1 MKMNLER
8 TGDGRWYVKDTNFG
22 ATADEWLTVIR
33 GEVDE
38 DDEFPLPGA

>member
-1 MKMNLER
+1 MILER
-8 TGDGRWYVKDTNFG
+8 TGDGRWYVKDTNLC
-22 ATADEWLTVIR
+22 ARADEWLTVIR

>member
-1 MKMNLER
+1 MNLER
-8 TGDGRWYVKDTNFG
+8 TGDGHWYVKNTNFW

-38 DDEFPLPGA
+38 DENDEFPLPGA